1 MWWAVIVSGVL
12 FAVLVSGFSAGAARM
27 FGSEQ
32 GDDYD
37 PWEEDDDL
45 ERDEWERDEGEG
57 DDW

>member
-12 FAVLVSGFSAGAARM
+12 LAVLISGISAGAARI

-37 PWEEDDDL
+37 PWEGDDDL
-45 ERDEWERDEGEG
+45 ERDEWESG
-57 DDW
+57 DW